1 MLLFII
7 LITLFGSFHI
17 IANHYNKIFACY
29 ILKPLTTF
37 SIISFALYLTGFEL
51 NHYAFLIFLGLAFSL
66 LGDVFLMLKSD
77 KFMQGL
83 ISFLIAHIFY
93 IMAFLNASQIS
104 INLYAVIPIVLIGF
118 GYLAVLLPK
127 TGNLKIPVLIYAL
140 ILQAMVITADMFYQ
154 TANTTGSLMVLIGAI
169 WFMLSD
175 SILAFARFVKSFKLA
190 QISVLSTYYIAQTCI
205 VLSLQ

>member
-1 MLLFII
+1 MLLFLI
-7 LITLFGSFHI
+7 LITLFGSCHI
-17 IANHYNKIFACY
+17 IADHYNKTYFCY
-29 ILKPLTTF
+29 ILKPLTTLT
-37 SIISFALYLTGFEL
+37 IMTFALYLTGFEL
-51 NHYAFLIFLGLAFSL
+51 QYYALLIMLGLAFSL
-66 LGDVFLMLKSD
+66 IGDIFLMLKSD

-83 ISFLIAHIFY
+83 VSFLIAHIFY
-93 IMAFLNASQIS
+93 IVAFLDSAKIDL
-104 INLYAVIPIVLIGF
+104 NLYAIIPIAVIGI

-154 TANTTGSLMVLIGAI
+154 TELTTSSLMVLVGAI

-175 SILAFARFVKSFKLA
+175 SILAFARFVKTFKFA
-190 QISVLSTYYIAQTCI
+190 QIGVLSTYYIAQTCI

>member
-7 LITLFGSFHI
+7 LITLFGSLHI
-17 IANHYNKIFACY
+17 LADHYNKTFACY
-29 ILKPLTTF
+29 VFKPLTTLT
-37 SIISFALYLTGFEL
+37 IISFAFYLAGFEL
-51 NHYAFLIFLGLAFSL
+51 SHYAFLIVLGLAFSL
-66 LGDVFLMLKSD
+66 LGDIFLMLKSD

-83 ISFLIAHIFY
+83 VSFLIAHIFY
-93 IMAFLNASQIS
+93 IMAFLDSAHTN
-104 INLYAVIPIVLIGF
+104 INLYAIIPIALIGIV
-118 GYLAVLLPK
+118 YLKVLLPK

-154 TANTTGSLMVLIGAI
+154 TANTTESLMVLIGAI

-175 SILAFARFVKSFKLA
+175 SILAFARFVKTFKLA
-190 QISVLSTYYIAQTCI
+190 QIAVLSTYYIAQTCI